1 MIRIGSEFIFWSVA
15 FFIVMLIFDGF
26 DIALQSTIF
35 FFGMIYYTYNI
46 AFVYLRLKKVCFN
59 FEQAASKKEWLWF
72 LLTNIIIWSLFL
84 VSLPER
90 GVVMVEIIPHGLLI
104 ILLIYDIIKTLLK
117 KMFG

>member
-26 DIALQSTIF
+26 DIALQST
-35 FFGMIYYTYNI
+35 IYYTYNI

>member
-35 FFGMIYYTYNI
+35 IIGMIYYTYNI

-72 LLTNIIIWSLFL
+72 LLTNIII
-84 VSLPER
+84 
-90 GVVMVEIIPHGLLI
+90 IPHGLLI